1 MGSGSS
7 TTLGGSGSGTG
18 SGTGTDGDSDAGDIA
33 IDDDNDDEEPTRSV
47 LSLGLGDKWCVVVV
61 SSSSSSSSLLINLLL
76 LLCTSPKREMARA
89 APIALR
95 HLARGSKFSRSPE
108 RSCCCCSAVLVN
120 QGCASASEAV
130 SRFVGSGFSRAWMN
144 PFAVVVVFVVSQSKN
159 CGEYAP
165 SSETLFQY
173 RSWKVILASVV

>member
-1 MGSGSS
+1 M
-7 TTLGGSGSGTG
+7 
-18 SGTGTDGDSDAGDIA
+18 
-33 IDDDNDDEEPTRSV
+33 
-47 LSLGLGDKWCVVVV
+47 
-61 SSSSSSSSLLINLLL
+61 
-76 LLCTSPKREMARA
+76 
-89 APIALR
+89 
-95 HLARGSKFSRSPE
+95 
-108 RSCCCCSAVLVN
+108 LVN

-144 PFAVVVVFVVSQSKN
+144 PFAVVVVFVVSQKVQG